1 MEFILKDGTKVK
13 EGDLITL
20 TKKSHNAFS
29 SFTFEATLEQLEN
42 LVQMGVVKKVNEPEL
57 SVGTLSYYT
66 TKLID
71 KYSDTFSILPLA
83 IRFSM
88 LLKEIAI
95 DIDKSYPDHIKKS
108 KDLFII
114 SNLDGQIHQVNS
126 EYLKNFLHFA
136 AFRSKKDA
144 KIAYNIV
151 KPYISQMFNES

>member
-20 TKKSHNAFS
+20 TKESHNTIS
-29 SFTFEATLEQLEN
+29 SFTFDATLKQLEK
-42 LVQMGVVKKVNEPEL
+42 LVSMGLARKVNKPES
-57 SVGTLSYYT
+57 SVGTLFYYT

-88 LLKEIAI
+88 ILKEIAI

-108 KDLFII
+108 KDLFFLF
-114 SNLDGQIHQVNS
+114 SYDELLNS
-126 EYLKNFLHFA
+126 
-136 AFRSKKDA
+136 
-144 KIAYNIV
+144 
-151 KPYISQMFNES
+151 